1 MDYSS
6 EQNDYLQ
13 PWNMDVCS
21 NIPAMWEGS
30 QGHNF
35 EHPLESMASA
45 FYGAE
50 TYTALQ
56 EHEHEVH
63 NSSLL
68 CSQLPSTCNPQILFY
83 QSSGDKFSLDNS
95 HSHTTDTLQSH
106 GRNSSSSR
114 AGTSSKKRIRWT
126 QDLHQKF
133 VDSVNL
139 LGGAEKATPKAIL
152 KLMDSNMLTISHV
165 KSHLQKYRATQYMP
179 ESAFEKTERASA
191 NGMPQLHM
199 NVINM
204 GINKAP
210 QWQVDVERLLHQQ
223 LEFQRR
229 LLLLIDERGRQLK
242 MMFDLQQNK
251 IKGLFKSQNPPAF
264 LPILPLH

>member
-21 NIPAMWEGS
+21 SIPAMWEGS

-106 GRNSSSSR
+106 VKSPLCGNQYCSSILPGIKHVFFVFFCFLHDHNMMHAVSKQGRNSSSSR
-114 AGTSSKKRIRWT
+114 AGISRKKRIRWT
-126 QDLHQKF
+126 QDLHQNF

-139 LGGAEKATPKAIL
+139 LGGAESK
-152 KLMDSNMLTISHV
+152 
-165 KSHLQKYRATQYMP
+165 
-179 ESAFEKTERASA
+179 
-191 NGMPQLHM
+191 
-199 NVINM
+199 
-204 GINKAP
+204 
-210 QWQVDVERLLHQQ
+210 
-223 LEFQRR
+223 
-229 LLLLIDERGRQLK
+229 
-242 MMFDLQQNK
+242 
-251 IKGLFKSQNPPAF
+251 
-264 LPILPLH
+264 